1 MGARTLR
8 LPAKGVG
15 HAAAHPRVPHGVEA
29 LHEAKGAVVERVARQ
44 GGVVGVHVALAVAH
58 AEPLCDETPLALT
71 HLAKHERQM
80 LGGGRRRLLHEQV
93 RKVATQRMLGQ
104 FE

>member
-58 AEPLCDETPLALT
+58 AEPFRDQGRLPLA
-71 HLAKHERQM
+71 HLSEHLDKEGEPRHHSHHTFH
-80 LGGGRRRLLHEQV
+80 L
-93 RKVATQRMLGQ
+93 RKTMV
-104 FE
+104 